1 MYVEGS
7 KGRGSGSSKT
17 FETKLSDIG
26 HETTGFGIFPGR
38 FQPCFGL
45 VFSYYVA
52 IPLLWNGNVYSMLL
66 YLEVYNL
73 LSCFF
78 SN

>member
-1 MYVEGS
+1 MYVAGS

-17 FETKLSDIG
+17 FGTKVSDIG
-26 HETTGFGIFPGR
+26 HEATGFGVFPGR

-45 VFSYYVA
+45 VFSYYVT
-52 IPLLWNGNVYSMLL
+52 IPLLWNGNVYSMPL

-78 SN
+78 F